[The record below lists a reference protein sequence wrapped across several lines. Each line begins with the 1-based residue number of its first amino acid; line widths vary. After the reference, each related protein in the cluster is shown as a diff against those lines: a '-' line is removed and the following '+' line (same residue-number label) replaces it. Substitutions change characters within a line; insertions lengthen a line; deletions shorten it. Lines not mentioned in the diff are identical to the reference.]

1 MGRLDG
7 RVALITGGA
16 SGIGAAAA
24 RLFAAEG
31 AAVAILDRDGA
42 AATRL
47 VEGLRRTPPR
57 APSSAGE
64 TGDARP
70 PGGAA
75 GEGTGDP
82 AQVDE
87 VARSGERT
95 DGTPALALSADV
107 TERGAV
113 EEAVALAATTF
124 GRLDVLYNNAGVPA
138 GFGPVADL
146 SLDDWNLSFAVNVT
160 GTLFCTQAALP
171 HLRAAGGGSI
181 VNQSSVAALVG
192 IPGLAA
198 YSAAKGAVLSLTR
211 TLAAELAPEQIRVN
225 AICAGT
231 VDTPMIRPLLA
242 ARGQGDL
249 ELGAKLT
256 AERYPIGRIGTADE
270 IARAALF
277 LASDESSFVTGTV
290 ITADGGMTV
299 V

>member
-31 AAVAILDRDGA
+31 AAVAVLDRDG
-42 AATRL
+42 
-47 VEGLRRTPPR
+47 E
-57 APSSAGE
+57 
-64 TGDARP
+64 
-70 PGGAA
+70 GAA
-75 GEGTGDP
+75 RLAEALGHRGFG
-82 AQVDE
+82 
-87 VARSGERT
+87 
-95 DGTPALALSADV
+95 ALALAADV
-107 TERGAV
+107 TDREAL
-113 EEAVALAATTF
+113 EEAAARAAATF
-124 GRLDVLYNNAGVPA
+124 GRLDVVYNNAGVPA
-138 GFGPVADL
+138 GFGPVGELGAA
-146 SLDDWNLSFAVNVT
+146 DWNLALAVNVT

-211 TLAAELAPEQIRVN
+211 ALAAELAPERIRVN

-231 VDTPMIRPLLA
+231 VDTPMVRPLLV
-242 ARGQGDL
+242 ARGEGDA

-256 AERYPIGRIGTADE
+256 AERYPIGRIGTPDE

-277 LASDESSFVTGTV
+277 LASEDSSFVTGAV
-290 ITADGGMTV
+290 LTADGGMTMV
-299 V
+299 

>member
-16 SGIGAAAA
+16 SGIGAAAV

-31 AAVAILDRDGA
+31 AAVGVLDRDADA
-42 AATRL
+42 AARL
-47 VEGLRRTPPR
+47 VEDL
-57 APSSAGE
+57 
-64 TGDARP
+64 
-70 PGGAA
+70 GGA
-75 GEGTGDP
+75 
-82 AQVDE
+82 
-87 VARSGERT
+87 
-95 DGTPALALSADV
+95 PALALAADV
-107 TERGAV
+107 TDRAAV
-113 EEAVALAATTF
+113 DEALAQAVTTF

-146 SLDDWNLSFAVNVT
+146 PLADWNLSLAVNVT

-198 YSAAKGAVLSLTR
+198 YSAAKGAVVALTR
-211 TLAAELAPEQIRVN
+211 TLAAELAPDQIRVN

-256 AERYPIGRIGTADE
+256 AERYPIGRIGTAEE

-277 LASDESSFVTGTV
+277 LASDDSSFITGTV

>member
-7 RVALITGGA
+7 RVALVTGGA
-16 SGIGAAAA
+16 SGIGAAAV

-31 AAVAILDRDGA
+31 AAVAVLDRDGTGA
-42 AATRL
+42 ARL
-47 VEGLRRTPPR
+47 VETL
-57 APSSAGE
+57 
-64 TGDARP
+64 
-70 PGGAA
+70 
-75 GEGTGDP
+75 
-82 AQVDE
+82 
-87 VARSGERT
+87 
-95 DGTPALALSADV
+95 DGHPV
-107 TERGAV
+107 
-113 EEAVALAATTF
+113 VALAADVTDEDQVRSATGEAVATL
-124 GRLDVLYNNAGVPA
+124 GRLDILYNNAGVPA
-138 GFGPVADL
+138 GFGPVAEL
-146 SLDDWNLSFAVNVT
+146 ALADWNLSWAVNVT
-160 GTLFCTQAALP
+160 GTLLCTQAALP

-192 IPGLAA
+192 IPGMAA
-198 YSAAKGAVLSLTR
+198 YSTAKGAVVALTR
-211 TLAAELAPEQIRVN
+211 TLAAELAREGIRVN

-231 VDTPMIRPLLA
+231 VDTPMIRPLLS

-277 LASDESSFVTGTV
+277 LASDESSFVTGAV

>member
-16 SGIGAAAA
+16 SGIGAAAV

-31 AAVAILDRDGA
+31 AAVAVLDRDGA
-42 AATRL
+42 GAARL
-47 VEGLRRTPPR
+47 VATLDRR
-57 APSSAGE
+57 
-64 TGDARP
+64 
-70 PGGAA
+70 
-75 GEGTGDP
+75 
-82 AQVDE
+82 
-87 VARSGERT
+87 
-95 DGTPALALSADV
+95 PALALAADV
-107 TERGAV
+107 TDEEQVRSATD
-113 EEAVALAATTF
+113 EAVATY
-124 GRLDVLYNNAGVPA
+124 GRLDVVYNNAGVPA

-146 SLDDWNLSFAVNVT
+146 ALADWNLSWAVNVT
-160 GTLFCTQAALP
+160 GTLLCIRAALP
-171 HLRAAGGGSI
+171 HLRATGGGSI

-198 YSAAKGAVLSLTR
+198 YSAAKGAVVALTR
-211 TLAAELAPEQIRVN
+211 SLAAELAPEQIRVN

-277 LASDESSFVTGTV
+277 LASDESSFVTGSV

>member
-1 MGRLDG
+1 VGRLDG

-31 AAVAILDRDGA
+31 AAVAVLDRDGDA
-42 AATRL
+42 AARL
-47 VEGLRRTPPR
+47 VDTL
-57 APSSAGE
+57 AGH
-64 TGDARP
+64 
-70 PGGAA
+70 
-75 GEGTGDP
+75 
-82 AQVDE
+82 
-87 VARSGERT
+87 
-95 DGTPALALSADV
+95 PALAVAADV
-107 TERGAV
+107 TDRDAV
-113 EEAVALAATTF
+113 ESAAAEAVATF

-146 SLDDWNLSFAVNVT
+146 AVADWNLSLAVNVT

-198 YSAAKGAVLSLTR
+198 YSAAKGAVVALTR
-211 TLAAELAPEQIRVN
+211 ALAAELAPERIRVN

-231 VDTPMIRPLLA
+231 VDTPMVRPLLA
-242 ARGQGDL
+242 ARGAGDL

-256 AERYPIGRIGTADE
+256 AERYPLGRIGTADE

-277 LASDESSFVTGTV
+277 LASDESSFITGTV
-290 ITADGGMTV
+290 LTADGGMTV

>member
-1 MGRLDG
+1 VGRLDG

-16 SGIGAAAA
+16 SGIGAAAV

-31 AAVAILDRDGA
+31 AAVAILDRDGDA
-42 AATRL
+42 AARL
-47 VEGLRRTPPR
+47 VETLCALPFEG
-57 APSSAGE
+57 
-64 TGDARP
+64 P
-70 PGGAA
+70 PGGGPAGAVASGGNPQAAA
-75 GEGTGDP
+75 GAAVVGGHTG
-82 AQVDE
+82 
-87 VARSGERT
+87 GF
-95 DGTPALALSADV
+95 ALALTADV
-107 TERGAV
+107 TDRGAV
-113 EEAVALAATTF
+113 EAAMTQAVATF

-138 GFGPVADL
+138 GYGPVADL
-146 SLDDWNLSFAVNVT
+146 SLADWNLSLAVNVT
-160 GTLFCTQAALP
+160 GTLVCTQAALP
-171 HLRAAGGGSI
+171 HLRAAGGGSV

-198 YSAAKGAVLSLTR
+198 YSAAKGAVVALTR
-211 TLAAELAPEQIRVN
+211 ALAAELAPERIRVN

-242 ARGQGDL
+242 ARGEGDP

-277 LASDESSFVTGTV
+277 LASDESSFITGTV

>member
-24 RLFAAEG
+24 RLFASEG
-31 AAVAILDRDGA
+31 AAVAVLDRDGLGAGRRA
-42 AATRL
+42 A
-47 VEGLRRTPPR
+47 EI
-57 APSSAGE
+57 
-64 TGDARP
+64 
-70 PGGAA
+70 
-75 GEGTGDP
+75 GEG
-82 AQVDE
+82 
-87 VARSGERT
+87 R
-95 DGTPALALSADV
+95 ALALQADV
-107 TERGAV
+107 TDRAAID
-113 EEAVALAATTF
+113 EAVARAVATF
-124 GRLDVLYNNAGVPA
+124 GRLDVVYNNAGVPA
-138 GFGPVADL
+138 GFGPVAGVTEA
-146 SLDDWNLSFAVNVT
+146 DWNLSLAVNVT

-171 HLRAAGGGSI
+171 HLRASGRASV

-211 TLAAELAPEQIRVN
+211 TLAAELAPDGIRVN

-231 VDTPMIRPLLA
+231 VDTPMVQPLLA
-242 ARGQGDL
+242 ARGGGDI
-249 ELGAKLT
+249 ELGARLT
-256 AERYPIGRIGTADE
+256 AERYPVGRIGTADE

-277 LASDESSFVTGTV
+277 LASDESSFITGAV

>member
-7 RVALITGGA
+7 RVAVITGGA

-24 RLFAAEG
+24 RLFTAEG
-31 AAVAILDRDGA
+31 AAVAVLDRDGDGA
-42 AATRL
+42 ARL
-47 VEGLRRTPPR
+47 VESL
-57 APSSAGE
+57 
-64 TGDARP
+64 
-70 PGGAA
+70 
-75 GEGTGDP
+75 EGH
-82 AQVDE
+82 
-87 VARSGERT
+87 
-95 DGTPALALSADV
+95 PALALAADV
-107 TERGAV
+107 TDREAV
-113 EEAVALAATTF
+113 ESAMARAVATF
-124 GRLDVLYNNAGVPA
+124 GRLDVVYNNAGVPA
-138 GFGPVADL
+138 GFGPVAELAVADWDL
-146 SLDDWNLSFAVNVT
+146 SLAVNVT
-160 GTLFCTQAALP
+160 GTLFCIQAALP

-198 YSAAKGAVLSLTR
+198 YSAAKGAVVALTR
-211 TLAAELAPEQIRVN
+211 ALAAELAPEGIRVN

-231 VDTPMIRPLLA
+231 VDTPMIRPLLS
-242 ARGQGDL
+242 ARGQGDP

-277 LASDESSFVTGTV
+277 LASDESSFVTGSV